1 MTAYLQLI
9 DTHTIAP
16 RYDITPL
23 FADPEGFKGLVD
35 DLLKQIGSTEFDL
48 VAGID
53 ALGFV
58 LGTALAVRCHR
69 GFLAVRK
76 GGKLPV
82 AGIQSVS
89 FVDYTDTEKSLE
101 IRTDQIAD
109 GTRVLVVDEWVD
121 TGAQAKAAVHLIEQ
135 QGGVVAGIVTINMN
149 KHEGTEPLW
158 SAYPVFEVGRPQPE

>member
-9 DTHTIAP
+9 DTHTQAP

-23 FADPEGFKGLVD
+23 FANPEGFKALVD
-35 DLLKQIGSTEFDL
+35 DLLGQIGDTAFDL

-58 LGTALAVRCHR
+58 LGTALEVRTQR

-82 AGIQSVS
+82 AGIQSAT
-89 FVDYTDTEKSLE
+89 FVGYSDTEKSLE
-101 IRTDQIAD
+101 IRTDQIAT
-109 GTRVLVVDEWVD
+109 GTRVLLVDEWVD
-121 TGAQAKAAVHLIEQ
+121 TGAQAKAAVQLIEQ
-135 QGGVVAGIVTINMN
+135 QGGIVAGIATINM
-149 KHEGTEPLW
+149 LW
-158 SAYPVFEVGRPQPE
+158 FN